1 MEKKYIIGIVVAL
14 VLVGGVVGCNYV
26 INNPAKAPETVQAP
40 AATEN
45 TVTTTNVTSPVVN
58 DTKPQTGATTK
69 TVKQTC
75 TKCSGKGYF
84 KCSVCSGSG
93 YKMTKCQD
101 CGGDGDK
108 PPVEGTLTIMCHPC
122 PTCGA
127 TGNIKSACATCGGDG
142 KVLCGVCSG
151 KGYKMVTVTP

>member
-1 MEKKYIIGIVVAL
+1 MEMKYIIGIIVAL

-26 INNPAKAPETVQAP
+26 INNPGKAPETVQAP
-40 AATEN
+40 TTTESA
-45 TVTTTNVTSPVVN
+45 VTTTNVTNSVSN
-58 DTKPQTGATTK
+58 DTPKAEATTK

-84 KCSVCSGSG
+84 TCSACSGSG
-93 YKMTKCQD
+93 YKIVKCQD

-108 PPVEGTLTIMCHPC
+108 PPVEGMVTILCHPC

-127 TGNIKSACATCGGDG
+127 TGNIKSACASCGGDG
-142 KVLCGVCSG
+142 KVLCSFCSG